1 MSQTVNKIT
10 AERNQRTLLELASQP
25 GNDVC
30 ADCKTRNPRWASYN
44 LGIFICVSCAS
55 IHRKMGTHISKVKS
69 LTLDSWTKEQVEF
82 MKSMGNLKSNA
93 HYNPDEIRNPPPTN
107 MIESERDSELEKYI
121 RSKYE
126 YKSFRPRAAKVAELL
141 GPSRSAASRPTAPAE
156 PPRSKTV
163 PVPTQSTTMSSTAAA
178 PASAIAQSNS
188 AASNISQ
195 TQSQFRSVS
204 QPVAPSQTQL
214 SSQTLQQQPQQQAQ
228 LQQPPLQSA
237 NPLWNDLAQLQAPA
251 TNSSL
256 PLQYASLPATQPMS
270 IPTMST
276 GLSAPNAYSGL
287 SISPNSPFPSSLQQH
302 SPGGMFSGGQ
312 PRSMSLNSGLSIGA
326 GGMGYGT
333 GTSPGMMG
341 GASPMLHPQPTLGG
355 GLSAPMSMLP
365 QNTTPSPS
373 PFTPQPLPQTGYGM
387 QQQPLQTGASAFAP
401 SSFGQQQNQ
410 SFLQSQPQGSPM
422 FNPSQQ
428 LPYGSGN
435 SPMFQSQPLGGG
447 QGQMPILQQQMQ
459 GMSMGSSYLQPQQ
472 PQQQYGSSQ
481 PSFMGA
487 PSPAPYGQP
496 QGTFQQQAQ
505 QQMFGQGSAF
515 GGTGWQPQQQWG
527 GM

>member
-69 LTLDSWTKEQVEF
+69 LTLDSWSKEQVEF
-82 MKSMGNLKSNA
+82 MKSMGNIKSNA

-107 MIESERDSELEKYI
+107 MIESERDSDLEKYI

-126 YKSFRPRAAKVAELL
+126 YKSFRPRTAKVAELL
-141 GPSRSAASRPTAPAE
+141 GPSRSAASRAPVE

-163 PVPTQSTTMSSTAAA
+163 PVPTQSTSTSATITAARPAPAIAPSSSTA
-178 PASAIAQSNS
+178 SN
-188 AASNISQ
+188 ASQ

-204 QPVAPSQTQL
+204 QPVGPSQTQV
-214 SSQTLQQQPQQQAQ
+214 QQPAQQQQQA
-228 LQQPPLQSA
+228 LPQQSS

-256 PLQYASLPATQPMS
+256 PLQYASPATTQPIS

-276 GLSAPNAYSGL
+276 GLTAPSAYSGL
-287 SISPNSPFPSSLQQH
+287 SVSPNSPFPSSLQQH
-302 SPGGMFSGGQ
+302 SPGGMFPGGQ
-312 PRSMSLNSGLSIGA
+312 PRSMSLNTGLAVNA

-341 GASPMLHPQPTLGG
+341 TSPMLHPQPTLGG

-373 PFTPQPLPQTGYGM
+373 PFAPQSLPQAGYGM

-401 SSFGQQQNQ
+401 SPFGQQQQNQ
-410 SFLQSQPQGSPM
+410 AFLQSQPQGSPM

-428 LPYGSGN
+428 LPYGAGS
-435 SPMFQSQPLGGG
+435 SPMFQSQPLGAG
-447 QGQMPILQQQMQ
+447 QGQMPMQQQMQ
-459 GMSMGSSYLQPQQ
+459 GMSMGNSYLQPHQ
-472 PQQQYGSSQ
+472 PQQQYGSPQ
-481 PSFMGA
+481 PPFMGA
-487 PSPAPYGQP
+487 PSPVPFGQP
-496 QGTFQQQAQ
+496 AGAFQQQPQ
-505 QQMFGQGSAF
+505 QQLYGQGSAF

>member
-55 IHRKMGTHISKVKS
+55 IHRKMGTHISKVN
-69 LTLDSWTKEQVEF
+69 F
-82 MKSMGNLKSNA
+82 MKTMGNVKSNA

-107 MIESERDSELEKYI
+107 MIESERDSDLEKYI
-121 RSKYE
+121 RCVLSSLFAAKYE
-126 YKSFRPRAAKVAELL
+126 YKSFRPRTAKVAELL
-141 GPSRSAASRPTAPAE
+141 GPSRSAASRQAALAE

-163 PVPTQSTTMSSTAAA
+163 PVPTSSTTTSSATT
-178 PASAIAQSNS
+178 
-188 AASNISQ
+188 

-214 SSQTLQQQPQQQAQ
+214 SSQTLQQPQQQAQ
-228 LQQPPLQSA
+228 QQLQQPPQQSS

-256 PLQYASLPATQPMS
+256 PLQYASPATTQPIS

-276 GLSAPNAYSGL
+276 GLTAPNAYGGL
-287 SISPNSPFPSSLQQH
+287 SVSPNSPFPSLLQQH
-302 SPGGMFSGGQ
+302 SPGGMFPGGQ
-312 PRSMSLNSGLSIGA
+312 LRSMSLNTGLSVG
-326 GGMGYGT
+326 GGMGYGA

-341 GASPMLHPQPTLGG
+341 SSPMLHPQPTLGG

-373 PFTPQPLPQTGYGM
+373 PFTPQPLPQTGYG
-387 QQQPLQTGASAFAP
+387 ASTFAP

-410 SFLQSQPQGSPM
+410 PFLQSQPQGSPM

-428 LPYGSGN
+428 LPYGSGS
-435 SPMFQSQPLGGG
+435 SPMFQSQPLG
-447 QGQMPILQQQMQ
+447 QGQMPMLQQQMQ
-459 GMSMGSSYLQPQQ
+459 GMSMGGSYLQAQQPQQ
-472 PQQQYGSSQ
+472 PYGAQ

-487 PSPAPYGQP
+487 PSPTPYGQP
-496 QGTFQQQAQ
+496 QGSFQQQPQ
-505 QQMFGQGSAF
+505 QQMYGQGSAF